1 MNDFCVYNSVICIE
15 FIPSTQ
21 TFGKVKKKKQKKA
34 ATIKSEELS
43 NKVTFWIDRINSVTP
58 KISSSTC
65 VNQFNSLTTLMRDL
79 PT

>member
-43 NKVTFWIDRINSVTP
+43 YKVTF
-58 KISSSTC
+58 
-65 VNQFNSLTTLMRDL
+65 
-79 PT
+79 

>member
-21 TFGKVKKKKQKKA
+21 TFGKVKKKKKQKKA

-43 NKVTFWIDRINSVTP
+43 NKVTF
-58 KISSSTC
+58 
-65 VNQFNSLTTLMRDL
+65 
-79 PT
+79 

>member
-15 FIPSTQ
+15 FISSTQ

-43 NKVTFWIDRINSVTP
+43 NKVTF
-58 KISSSTC
+58 
-65 VNQFNSLTTLMRDL
+65 
-79 PT
+79 

>member
-43 NKVTFWIDRINSVTP
+43 NKVTFESTGFTLSLLRSHRQLASTNS
-58 KISSSTC
+58 IH
-65 VNQFNSLTTLMRDL
+65 LHH
-79 PT
+79 